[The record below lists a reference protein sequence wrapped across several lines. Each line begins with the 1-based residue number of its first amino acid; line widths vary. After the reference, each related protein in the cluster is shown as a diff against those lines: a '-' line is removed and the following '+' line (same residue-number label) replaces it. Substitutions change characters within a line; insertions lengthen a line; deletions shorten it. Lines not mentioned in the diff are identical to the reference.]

1 MGLQFRSDPPSPTD
15 YTGNVYYFFFKD
27 WLRQPFG
34 NNYIS
39 SRIFQRVE
47 TDLNPS
53 PKPYSAFLGTCGI
66 RCARIP
72 HLHRKVPPA
81 SNRLWSSPPPARY
94 IYYKKSSSP
103 VRQRGRTRGSALRV
117 FHKTYTLPSSDP
129 FGLCQSGDPFGDG
142 QCYPSDS
149 LRSVSASRRLTP
161 QIKINLSRPT
171 I

>member
-1 MGLQFRSDPPSPTD
+1 MANGPPVQIGSPSPTD

-81 SNRLWSSPPPARY
+81 SNRLWSSPPPERGISYKNPSFFGTVLRTALQVFLEYPPSLARIPTLY
-94 IYYKKSSSP
+94 FNLGTPSGMGSVIL
-103 VRQRGRTRGSALRV
+103 RTRFARSPLR
-117 FHKTYTLPSSDP
+117 
-129 FGLCQSGDPFGDG
+129 GD
-142 QCYPSDS
+142 
-149 LRSVSASRRLTP
+149 
-161 QIKINLSRPT
+161 
-171 I
+171 